1 MKKVFA
7 LILACAM
14 IFALAAC
21 GSSSSSAPAQES
33 ASADTAAADTAAVA
47 DAETIKIGYV
57 GDLSGATALWG
68 NAGMYGA
75 LEAIEEINA
84 AGGVLDGKM
93 LELVAMDGKGE
104 SADSVNALRKLITDN
119 GIVAEI
125 GTNFSSCNIPM
136 ASVAD
141 ELKVPIVGTAAS
153 NELVTIDENGN
164 LHPYSFRMCFLDAY
178 IGTVVGNYAVETLGF
193 TKGALF
199 TVNGDTNSEA
209 VGEFVKDAFL
219 AKGGTMVAEEQCMT
233 GDKEFRAQLAK
244 IKNADPEVIFVIM
257 NDYAMNAI
265 FAKQAR
271 EMGIECMLMGH
282 DGWDSAQLGP
292 EADGALD
299 GSRYVTRIGFALP
312 EANDFADRI
321 VAKYGGTKE
330 TECLFGRDGVYWIAD
345 AIERAGSADPTAIR
359 DALEATDVF
368 EGLIGTLVMNS
379 ETHNPVMACAVYEFH
394 GTDKEVA
401 EIVEAVTD

>member
-1 MKKVFA
+1 MKKALTLVLALALVFA
-7 LILACAM
+7 LAI
-14 IFALAAC
+14 
-21 GSSSSSAPAQES
+21 PAV
-33 ASADTAAADTAAVA
+33 ASADAD
-47 DAETIKIGYV
+47 TIKIGYI

-75 LEAIEEINA
+75 QEAIEEINA

-104 SADSVNALRKLITDN
+104 SADSVNAFRKLVTDDK
-119 GIVAEI
+119 IVAEI

-141 ELKVPIVGTAAS
+141 QLKVPIIGTAAS
-153 NELVTIDENGN
+153 NELVTIDENGK

-178 IGTVVGNYAVETLGF
+178 IGTVVGNYAAETLGF

-199 TVNGDTNSEA
+199 TINGDTNSEA
-209 VGEFVKDAFL
+209 VGQFVKDAFL
-219 AKGGTMVAEEQCMT
+219 AKGGTMVAEEQCQT

-244 IKNADPEVIFVIM
+244 MKNAEPEVIFVIM

-271 EMGIECMLMGH
+271 ELGIECMLMGH

-292 EADGALD
+292 ESDGALD
-299 GSRYVTRIGFALP
+299 GCRYVTRIGFALP
-312 EANDFADRI
+312 EANEFADAI

-330 TECLFGRDGVYWIAD
+330 TECLFGRDGVYWIKD
-345 AIERAGSADPTAIR
+345 AIERAGSADPEAIR
-359 DALEATDVF
+359 DALESTDIF
-368 EGLIGTLVMNS
+368 EGLIGTLVMNA

-394 GTDKEVA
+394 GVDKEVA